1 MNVHVVLAGGGTAG
15 HVEPA
20 LSVADA
26 LRRRDPSVGVT
37 ALGTERGLE
46 TRLVPARG
54 YDLELIP
61 PVPLP
66 RRPSVDLLTVPGRLR
81 AAVGACE
88 RILTRT
94 GADAMVGFG
103 GYVAL
108 PAYLAARR
116 LRVPFVVHEANARP
130 GLANRVGA
138 RLTRHVGAATP
149 EAGLPHASH
158 VGIPLRRTIATLD
171 RASLRTQARAF
182 FHLDPGRTTLLV
194 FGGSQGA
201 RRLNLTMGEAASSV
215 LATGAQVLH
224 ASGSD
229 QQVHVN
235 EPDPDLA
242 SRYHVVPYV
251 DRMDL
256 AYSAVDMVVSRA
268 GAMTC
273 AELTAVGLP
282 SVYVPFP
289 IGNGEQ
295 RFNAL
300 PTVRAGGG
308 LLVDDADFSPEWVAA
323 NLPSILADPD
333 RLARMSDTAQTLGR
347 RDADERVVDMVYQA
361 VGEAASHR

>member
-1 MNVHVVLAGGGTAG
+1 MHVVLAGGGTAG

-26 LRRRDPSVGVT
+26 LRRADPTVGVT

-61 PVPLP
+61 AVPLP

-81 AAVGACE
+81 AAVVACE
-88 RILTRT
+88 RVLTRT
-94 GADAMVGFG
+94 GADALVGFG

-116 LRVPFVVHEANARP
+116 LRVPSVVHEANAKP
-130 GLANRVGA
+130 GLANRIGA
-138 RLTRHVGAATP
+138 RLTPYVGVATP
-149 EAGLPHASH
+149 DVRLPHARH
-158 VGIPLRRTIATLD
+158 VGIPLRHSIATLD
-171 RASLRTQARAF
+171 RTALRAQARDF
-182 FHLDPGRTTLLV
+182 FGLDQHRTTVLV

-201 RRLNLTMGEAASSV
+201 RRLNATMGEAAPVV

-224 ASGSD
+224 ARGRD
-229 QQVHVN
+229 QQVTVGEQN
-235 EPDPDLA
+235 PQVA
-242 SRYHVVPYV
+242 ARYHVVEYL

-256 AYSAVDMVVSRA
+256 AYAAADLVVSRA

-273 AELTAVGLP
+273 AELAAVGLP

-308 LLVDDADFSPEWVAA
+308 LLVDDADFTPEWVAA
-323 NLPSILADPD
+323 TLPALLTDPD
-333 RLARMSDTAQTLGR
+333 RLARMSRAAESLGR
-347 RDADERVVDMVYQA
+347 RDSDEQVVAMVRAA
-361 VGEAASHR
+361 VEGRQEHR